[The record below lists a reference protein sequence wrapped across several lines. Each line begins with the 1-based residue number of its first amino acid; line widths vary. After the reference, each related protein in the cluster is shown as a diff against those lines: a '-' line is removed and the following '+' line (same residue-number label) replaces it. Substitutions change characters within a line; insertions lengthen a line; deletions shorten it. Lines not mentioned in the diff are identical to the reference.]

1 MNAKNINAAER
12 LAIKIA
18 KSQKAANANRDK
30 DILSYY
36 TGKPPKAPEPPKRHS
51 TDITRYY
58 E

>member
-1 MNAKNINAAER
+1 MNTKLNAAER

-30 DILSYY
+30 DILSCY
-36 TGKPPKAPEPPKRHS
+36 TTRKQPKHRGDDK
-51 TDITRYY
+51 IVKYY